1 MKLHLS
7 KVGEAEF
14 ESNSR
19 ATVISTT
26 SPKKHLLPTVNQLGR
41 SGFWGK

>member
-1 MKLHLS
+1 MTQLS
-7 KVGEAEF
+7 EAEF

-26 SPKKHLLPTVNQLGR
+26 SPKKHLLPTVNQLER